1 MSHCPTLLIM
11 WWSNNL
17 QLPRESAK
25 PGLTSGCR
33 DLGGWWR
40 SPWEALAPVSGVS
53 LKLLLVSRANG
64 QEKKLITKPGRVE
77 ISWNLSAPPH
87 RNLTHLK
94 QFDFKG
100 ILATISFTPSK
111 SHTNFSL
118 NFKPFLLATCY
129 RIKPP

>member
-1 MSHCPTLLIM
+1 MF
-11 WWSNNL
+11 
-17 QLPRESAK
+17 
-25 PGLTSGCR
+25 
-33 DLGGWWR
+33 
-40 SPWEALAPVSGVS
+40 GVS

-64 QEKKLITKPGRVE
+64 QEKELITKPGRVE
-77 ISWNLSAPPH
+77 TSWNLSAPPH
-87 RNLTHLK
+87 RNLVHLK
-94 QFDFKG
+94 QRDLKG